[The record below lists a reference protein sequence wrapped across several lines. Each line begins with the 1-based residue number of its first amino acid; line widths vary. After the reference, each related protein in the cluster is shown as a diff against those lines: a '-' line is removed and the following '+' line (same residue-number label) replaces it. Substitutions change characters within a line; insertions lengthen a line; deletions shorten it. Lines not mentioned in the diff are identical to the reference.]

1 MFRSYRV
8 LFSAVCIVPCGDAI
22 AFDNPSGK
30 SRSWASFAAIDRCAK
45 VELPSGAPEV
55 PGGDIFGFLSPTD
68 IGDPCSFAYAAE
80 FTTRT
85 GKRDGRYATVTKK
98 SQFAYT
104 YSDRLS
110 FAASPFISA
119 FDWNEVTA
127 HRDALLGTGESVDH
141 LSHRILDF
149 DGLSGEA
156 SWRVLARAANQ
167 PVAITLSTEPRWFR
181 RDAVTG
187 FRVEGHQIEAK
198 LLADVAFTDRL
209 FAAVNVIYGFGAQ
222 KFDVPGAELQKG
234 SALGVLSALTWQP
247 YKSEGGVV
255 QGVFVGLETR
265 YVTGFSGLTLNF
277 MVGEAL
283 FGGPTLAIGF
293 SNGAMLN
300 VAWSPQLWGRGQ
312 APSAPGRLE
321 LDALERHQFRFKLA
335 TPLPF

>member
-8 LFSAVCIVPCGDAI
+8 LFSAICVIPCGDAV
-22 AFDNPSGK
+22 AFEDAPGK
-30 SRSWASFAAIDRCAK
+30 GRSWAAYATVDRCVK
-45 VELPSGAPEV
+45 VEPPPEV
-55 PGGDIFGFLSPTD
+55 PELPGGDIFGFLSPTD
-68 IGDPCSFAYAAE
+68 IGDPCSYAYAAE
-80 FTTRT
+80 YTART

-110 FAASPFISA
+110 FAASPFVSA
-119 FDWNEVTA
+119 FDWKEVTIN
-127 HRDALLGTGESVDH
+127 RGALLNTGEGMDH
-141 LSHRILDF
+141 ASHRILDF
-149 DGLSGEA
+149 DGLSAEA

-198 LLADVAFTDRL
+198 LLADVAVTERL
-209 FAAVNVIYGFGAQ
+209 FAAVNVIYGVGAQ
-222 KFDVPGAELQKG
+222 KFDVPVAELQKG

-247 YKSEGGVV
+247 YKGEGGAI
-255 QGVFVGLETR
+255 QGVFVGLEAR

-300 VAWSPQLWGRGQ
+300 VAWSPQVWGRGQ